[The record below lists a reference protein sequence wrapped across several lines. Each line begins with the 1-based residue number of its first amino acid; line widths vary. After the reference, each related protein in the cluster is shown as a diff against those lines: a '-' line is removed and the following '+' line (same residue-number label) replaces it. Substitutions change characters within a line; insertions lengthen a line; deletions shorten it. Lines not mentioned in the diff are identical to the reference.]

1 MSDDWYYARKGERFG
16 PVPLAK
22 VRALAEQGWLMPTD
36 LVWNPGMPD
45 WQPAASVK
53 GLFTSSL
60 VESLGSTVDGVI
72 PRIRPLAPAD
82 DSKNRSPRGGPGS
95 PFGAEFFD
103 ELSPRHLLAA
113 GGGFVAALGI
123 AFTVI
128 APSSLALA
136 FTLGGLALAAAG
148 MHVEVGRLVAQAAGN
163 LAQAWKERAERKLE
177 AQRLAVEKQRL
188 DVEAARLAA
197 EKEAWEQPVPVPPA
211 SAPPP
216 ASAVPPMSPPPPVP
230 AWPAGGAS
238 ATGPRMVPAEYY
250 GAGEHVTVINHAPVR
265 RWSPGVAAV
274 LSFCV
279 PGLGQLYKGQVING
293 IVWFCAV
300 GLGYAALIL
309 PGLLLHFFCI
319 VGAASGNPWTAGRT
333 EVVRR

>member
-22 VRALAEQGWLMPTD
+22 VRALAEQGWLMPAD

-72 PRIRPLAPAD
+72 PRIRPLDPAD
-82 DSKNRSPRGGPGS
+82 DSKNRSPRGGSGS
-95 PFGAEFFD
+95 PFGGDFFD
-103 ELSPRHLLAA
+103 ELSPRHLVAA

>member
-1 MSDDWYYARKGERFG
+1 MIDDWYYARKGERFG

-22 VRALAEQGWLMPTD
+22 VRALAEQGWLMPAD

-103 ELSPRHLLAA
+103 ELSLRHLLAA

-197 EKEAWEQPVPVPPA
+197 EKEAREQPVPVPPA

-216 ASAVPPMSPPPPVP
+216 ISPPPPVP

-279 PGLGQLYKGQVING
+279 PGLGQLYKGQIING

>member
-22 VRALAEQGWLMPTD
+22 VRALAEQGWLMPAD

-72 PRIRPLAPAD
+72 PRIRPLDPAD

-95 PFGAEFFD
+95 PFGGDFFD
-103 ELSPRHLLAA
+103 ELSPRHLVAA

-163 LAQAWKERAERKLE
+163 LAQAWKERAERQLE

-197 EKEAWEQPVPVPPA
+197 EKEARERPVPVP
-211 SAPPP
+211 S

-230 AWPAGGAS
+230 VWPAGGAS

-279 PGLGQLYKGQVING
+279 PGLGQLYKGQIING

>member
-22 VRALAEQGWLMPTD
+22 VRALAEQGWLMPAD

-82 DSKNRSPRGGPGS
+82 ESKNRSPRGGPGS
-95 PFGAEFFD
+95 PFGGEFFD
-103 ELSPRHLLAA
+103 ELSPRHLVAA

-163 LAQAWKERAERKLE
+163 LAQAWKERAERQLE

-197 EKEAWEQPVPVPPA
+197 EKEARERPVPVPPA
-211 SAPPP
+211 SALPPI
-216 ASAVPPMSPPPPVP
+216 SPPPPVP
-230 AWPAGGAS
+230 VWPAGGTS

-279 PGLGQLYKGQVING
+279 PGLGQLYKGQIING
-293 IVWFCAV
+293 IVWFFAV

>member
-22 VRALAEQGWLMPTD
+22 VRALAEQGWLMPAD

-82 DSKNRSPRGGPGS
+82 DSKNRSPRGGSGS
-95 PFGAEFFD
+95 PFGGDFFD
-103 ELSPRHLLAA
+103 ELSPRHLVAA

-163 LAQAWKERAERKLE
+163 LAQAWKERAERQLE

-197 EKEAWEQPVPVPPA
+197 EKEARERPMPPA
-211 SAPPP
+211 SALPP

-230 AWPAGGAS
+230 VWPTGGAS

-279 PGLGQLYKGQVING
+279 PGLGQLYKGQIING

>member
-22 VRALAEQGWLMPTD
+22 VRALAEQGWLMPAD

-82 DSKNRSPRGGPGS
+82 DSKNRSPRSGPGS

-103 ELSPRHLLAA
+103 ELSPRQLVAA

-197 EKEAWEQPVPVPPA
+197 EKEARERPVPVPPA

-216 ASAVPPMSPPPPVP
+216 MSPPPPVP
-230 AWPAGGAS
+230 VWPTGGAP

-279 PGLGQLYKGQVING
+279 PGLGQLYKGQIING
-293 IVWFCAV
+293 IVWFFAV

>member
-22 VRALAEQGWLMPTD
+22 VRALAEQGWLMPAD

-82 DSKNRSPRGGPGS
+82 DSKNRSPRSGPGS

-103 ELSPRHLLAA
+103 ELSPRQLVAA

-163 LAQAWKERAERKLE
+163 LAQAWKERAERQLE

-197 EKEAWEQPVPVPPA
+197 EKEARERPVPVPPI
-211 SAPPP
+211 
-216 ASAVPPMSPPPPVP
+216 SPPPPVP
-230 AWPAGGAS
+230 VWPAGGTS

-279 PGLGQLYKGQVING
+279 PGLGQLYKGQIING
-293 IVWFCAV
+293 IVWFFAV

>member
-82 DSKNRSPRGGPGS
+82 DSKNRSPRGGSES
-95 PFGAEFFD
+95 PFGGDFFD
-103 ELSPRHLLAA
+103 ELSPRHLVAA

-163 LAQAWKERAERKLE
+163 LAQAWKERAERQLE

-197 EKEAWEQPVPVPPA
+197 EKEARERPM
-211 SAPPP
+211 PP

-230 AWPAGGAS
+230 VWPTGGAS

-279 PGLGQLYKGQVING
+279 PGLGQLYKGQIING

>member
-22 VRALAEQGWLMPTD
+22 VRALAEQGWLMPAD

-72 PRIRPLAPAD
+72 PRIRPLDPAD

-95 PFGAEFFD
+95 PFGGDFFD
-103 ELSPRHLLAA
+103 ELSPRHLVAA

-197 EKEAWEQPVPVPPA
+197 EKEARERPVPVPPA

-216 ASAVPPMSPPPPVP
+216 ISPPPPVP

-279 PGLGQLYKGQVING
+279 PGLGQLYKGQIING

>member
-82 DSKNRSPRGGPGS
+82 DSKNRSPRGGSES
-95 PFGAEFFD
+95 PFGGDFFD
-103 ELSPRHLLAA
+103 ELSPRHLVAA

-197 EKEAWEQPVPVPPA
+197 EKEARERPVPPA
-211 SAPPP
+211 SALPP

-230 AWPAGGAS
+230 VWPTGGAS

-279 PGLGQLYKGQVING
+279 PGLGQLYKGQIING

>member
-22 VRALAEQGWLMPTD
+22 VRALAEQGWLMPAD

-95 PFGAEFFD
+95 PFGGDFFD
-103 ELSPRHLLAA
+103 ELSPRHLVAA

-163 LAQAWKERAERKLE
+163 LAQAWKERAERQLE

-197 EKEAWEQPVPVPPA
+197 EKEARERPMPPA
-211 SAPPP
+211 SALPP

-230 AWPAGGAS
+230 VWPTGGAS

-279 PGLGQLYKGQVING
+279 PGLGQLYKGQIING

>member
-22 VRALAEQGWLMPTD
+22 VRALAEQGWLMPAD

-72 PRIRPLAPAD
+72 PRIRPLAPAEE
-82 DSKNRSPRGGPGS
+82 SKNHSPRGGSGS
-95 PFGAEFFD
+95 PFGGDFFD
-103 ELSPRHLLAA
+103 ELSPRHLVAA

-197 EKEAWEQPVPVPPA
+197 EKEARERPMPPA
-211 SAPPP
+211 SALPP

-230 AWPAGGAS
+230 VWPTGGAS

-279 PGLGQLYKGQVING
+279 PGLGQLYKGQIING

>member
-1 MSDDWYYARKGERFG
+1 
-16 PVPLAK
+16 
-22 VRALAEQGWLMPTD
+22 
-36 LVWNPGMPD
+36 
-45 WQPAASVK
+45 
-53 GLFTSSL
+53 
-60 VESLGSTVDGVI
+60 
-72 PRIRPLAPAD
+72 
-82 DSKNRSPRGGPGS
+82 
-95 PFGAEFFD
+95 
-103 ELSPRHLLAA
+103 
-113 GGGFVAALGI
+113 VAALGI

-197 EKEAWEQPVPVPPA
+197 EQEVRERPVPVPPA

-216 ASAVPPMSPPPPVP
+216 ISPPPPVP
-230 AWPAGGAS
+230 VWPTGGAP

-293 IVWFCAV
+293 IVWFFAV

>member
-22 VRALAEQGWLMPTD
+22 VRALAEQGWLMPAD

-72 PRIRPLAPAD
+72 PRIRPLDPAD

-95 PFGAEFFD
+95 PFGGDFFD
-103 ELSPRHLLAA
+103 ELSPRHLVAA

-148 MHVEVGRLVAQAAGN
+148 MHVEVGRLVSQAAGN
-163 LAQAWKERAERKLE
+163 LAQAWKERAERQLE

-197 EKEAWEQPVPVPPA
+197 EKEARERPM
-211 SAPPP
+211 PP

-230 AWPAGGAS
+230 VWPTGGAS

-279 PGLGQLYKGQVING
+279 PGLGQLYKGQIING

>member
-22 VRALAEQGWLMPTD
+22 VRALAEQGWLMPAD

-72 PRIRPLAPAD
+72 PRIRPLDPAD

-95 PFGAEFFD
+95 PFGGDFFD
-103 ELSPRHLLAA
+103 ELSPRHLVAA

-197 EKEAWEQPVPVPPA
+197 EKEAREQPVPVPPA

-216 ASAVPPMSPPPPVP
+216 ISPPPPVP

-279 PGLGQLYKGQVING
+279 PGLGQLYKGQIING

>member
-22 VRALAEQGWLMPTD
+22 VRALAEQGWLMPAD

-72 PRIRPLAPAD
+72 PRIRPLDPAD

-95 PFGAEFFD
+95 PFGGDFFD
-103 ELSPRHLLAA
+103 ELSPRHLVAA

-197 EKEAWEQPVPVPPA
+197 EKEARERPVPPA
-211 SAPPP
+211 SALPP

-230 AWPAGGAS
+230 VWPTGGAS

-279 PGLGQLYKGQVING
+279 PGLGQLYKGQIING

>member
-22 VRALAEQGWLMPTD
+22 VRALAEQGWLMPAD

-72 PRIRPLAPAD
+72 PRIRRLDPAD

-95 PFGAEFFD
+95 PFGADFFD
-103 ELSPRHLLAA
+103 ELSPRHLVAA

-163 LAQAWKERAERKLE
+163 LAQAWKERAERQLE

-197 EKEAWEQPVPVPPA
+197 EKEARERPVPVPPR
-211 SAPPP
+211 
-216 ASAVPPMSPPPPVP
+216 
-230 AWPAGGAS
+230 AGA
-238 ATGPRMVPAEYY
+238 R
-250 GAGEHVTVINHAPVR
+250 
-265 RWSPGVAAV
+265 
-274 LSFCV
+274 
-279 PGLGQLYKGQVING
+279 
-293 IVWFCAV
+293 
-300 GLGYAALIL
+300 
-309 PGLLLHFFCI
+309 
-319 VGAASGNPWTAGRT
+319 
-333 EVVRR
+333 

>member
-22 VRALAEQGWLMPTD
+22 VRALAEQGWLMPAD

-82 DSKNRSPRGGPGS
+82 DSKNRSPRGGPGA
-95 PFGAEFFD
+95 PFGGEFFD

-197 EKEAWEQPVPVPPA
+197 EKEAREQPVPVPPA
-211 SAPPP
+211 SALPP
-216 ASAVPPMSPPPPVP
+216 ASAPPPISPPPPVP
-230 AWPAGGAS
+230 AWPAGETP

-279 PGLGQLYKGQVING
+279 PGLGQLYKGQIING
-293 IVWFCAV
+293 IVWFFAV

>member
-22 VRALAEQGWLMPTD
+22 VRALAEQGWLMPAD

-72 PRIRPLAPAD
+72 PRIRRLDPAD

-95 PFGAEFFD
+95 PFGGDFFD
-103 ELSPRHLLAA
+103 ELSPRHLVAA

-197 EKEAWEQPVPVPPA
+197 EKEARERPMPPA
-211 SAPPP
+211 SALPP

-230 AWPAGGAS
+230 VWPTGGAS

-274 LSFCV
+274 LSFCM
-279 PGLGQLYKGQVING
+279 PGLGQLYKGQIING

>member
-22 VRALAEQGWLMPTD
+22 VRALAEQGWLMPAD

-60 VESLGSTVDGVI
+60 VESLGSSVDGVI

-177 AQRLAVEKQRL
+177 AQRLA
-188 DVEAARLAA
+188 A
-197 EKEAWEQPVPVPPA
+197 EKEAREQPVPVPPA

-216 ASAVPPMSPPPPVP
+216 ISPPPPVP

-279 PGLGQLYKGQVING
+279 PGLGQLYKGQIING
-293 IVWFCAV
+293 IVWFFAV